1 MYSNKSNTNL
11 NRLKLILVEKTGKR
25 LTEQLDKDQTTISK
39 WYANSN
45 QPNVVSLIK
54 IAKLL
59 EVNDLLVMD

>member
-39 WYANSN
+39 WYANSS
-45 QPNVVSLIK
+45 QPNVMSLIK

>member
-39 WYANSN
+39 WHANSS

>member
-39 WYANSN
+39 WYANSS

-59 EVNDLLVMD
+59 EVNYLLVMD

>member
-39 WYANSN
+39 WYTNSS

>member
-39 WYANSN
+39 WYANFS